1 MPSPPLW
8 FLLSMPDGPKSF
20 AVYKPEAT
28 AVGAAGAVL
37 PSSPLR
43 LAWFQPSAGGSAAG
57 TALALANGYGQQP
70 PKSGGWL
77 SICVSDRL
85 IPIAFNGAGTLLAMG
100 SERGTVHLW
109 RVGQP
114 PGDKDKGGGSSA
126 PPSSYNGN
134 GNGGGNAH
142 SLLESMDGNINA
154 GTHSAHLTGAFT
166 CAAAAYLP
174 IPLPPGMGANNN
186 VLGGAGERRCVVGL
200 SSMTPHLMVISSDGY
215 LYAYSIDLER
225 GGECVLVK
233 QYSCWVPCIDNLWEK
248 CTWEFEF
255 VVPWYLKEIS
265 VEDDEPT
272 DASPTLVVCSGELV
286 EQVVHPYSSHK
297 TIFLFSQ
304 AVLTSVHHIAYDPNR
319 LLSLPLRFD
328 SSTFLL
334 LIVDLLH
341 AEDAIEQSLE
351 TRHTLSHARQAAVQ
365 AAAVGDMEAAEAMGM
380 VDMGFG
386 LEVWEKE
393 SEQNNWRVE
402 DWTEED
408 ETAMSGATYKWIHM
422 DVDCEWI
429 TDLKFDQQDFMWV
442 SQLQRDRDVVAQLEQ
457 PAKIVSSTLT
467 KTVLVLNYFRI
478 RCEAAVALLHDPN
491 QDLFA
496 HTYVPKPNNFSD
508 LSEYFMCKALIGAIS
523 RTCYP
528 NGKSLSI
535 VQKFLIDQLRYNDNT
550 PNTTASI
557 SAASPERGELLPDTD
572 LLKQSLFEVDRY
584 QAMDRLIPSIHNN
597 VTIACLKFY
606 LKLMVEPH
614 PKRTSSVL
622 PADTVRAVGKY
633 TQVRIPAFDGLFMT
647 IMNYVLAVT
656 VPRILRRFV
665 ARCACLSL
673 APLVW
678 IGEMKLNS
686 KDPEPLLIEEAGSI
700 PDKNK
705 ESRKSKIDKQ
715 MLGSCGID
723 ARKVAVLRVEFTP
736 ESGITAHVVGE
747 EAGRRLMDTFDSD
760 GVWLL
765 FKVDGAAGEAVVGVD
780 VVHDNEIKAVKPLP
794 LSPSSSSAVIAGDT
808 RRHRR
813 PEQR

>member
-1 MPSPPLW
+1 
-8 FLLSMPDGPKSF
+8 MPDGPKSF

-57 TALALANGYGQQP
+57 TAVRCMSLSLHRRRRIFWMTDSSLDTFSGFASGLLRLRPPACSAPLSSPAAFSLCHLPYISPTGSSIISPELATTLKTIITHTGLSLRLSSFFPATMSASVRGVQSSVFLDSAKKHSRCCHCMYCALPEAATGSPAAPDAAVLALANGYGQQP

-126 PPSSYNGN
+126 PPSLYNGN

-154 GTHSAHLTGAFT
+154 GTALRCHSAHLTGAFT
-166 CAAAAYLP
+166 RAAAAYLP

-215 LYAYSIDLER
+215 LYAYSIDLEQ

-351 TRHTLSHARQAAVQ
+351 TRHTLSHARQVAVQ

-442 SQLQRDRDVVAQLEQ
+442 SQLQRDRDVVAQLE
-457 PAKIVSSTLT
+457 
-467 KTVLVLNYFRI
+467 
-478 RCEAAVALLHDPN
+478 ALH
-491 QDLFA
+491 
-496 HTYVPKPNNFSD
+496 
-508 LSEYFMCKALIGAIS
+508 ALA
-523 RTCYP
+523 
-528 NGKSLSI
+528 
-535 VQKFLIDQLRYNDNT
+535 
-550 PNTTASI
+550 
-557 SAASPERGELLPDTD
+557 
-572 LLKQSLFEVDRY
+572 
-584 QAMDRLIPSIHNN
+584 
-597 VTIACLKFY
+597 
-606 LKLMVEPH
+606 
-614 PKRTSSVL
+614 
-622 PADTVRAVGKY
+622 
-633 TQVRIPAFDGLFMT
+633 
-647 IMNYVLAVT
+647 
-656 VPRILRRFV
+656 
-665 ARCACLSL
+665 
-673 APLVW
+673 
-678 IGEMKLNS
+678 
-686 KDPEPLLIEEAGSI
+686 
-700 PDKNK
+700 
-705 ESRKSKIDKQ
+705 
-715 MLGSCGID
+715 
-723 ARKVAVLRVEFTP
+723 
-736 ESGITAHVVGE
+736 
-747 EAGRRLMDTFDSD
+747 
-760 GVWLL
+760 
-765 FKVDGAAGEAVVGVD
+765 
-780 VVHDNEIKAVKPLP
+780 
-794 LSPSSSSAVIAGDT
+794 
-808 RRHRR
+808 
-813 PEQR
+813 